1 MVPGGGVGDGS
12 CEPTGRCHSGA
23 GLEPTPQH
31 PLSSNLFLSPQIQP
45 EQRPQ
50 PTALNQPNKNKA
62 AVRQKHEFCHLLES
76 EPGLSLT
83 DVLSVCPR
91 PPPPPA
97 LCSTCAGVSV
107 VQGADQG
114 AFLSESKV
122 PLVPPPPASPVERK
136 VMFCLGLYLLPELSG
151 PAISINTWCKVI
163 QN

>member
-50 PTALNQPNKNKA
+50 PTALNQPNKNNA